1 MNEEAKNAGAGPI
14 PAGPPTEPVTATA
27 AAVNEGSPAMPSIRL
42 AKILVPVDFSDAS
55 RKALRYASAFAAQF
69 QAKLFLVHVVEFN
82 VVGSDFGLVELS
94 QIEADMRE
102 SAVQRLA
109 DWLKHEVGAGISV
122 DARVQCGRPYLEI
135 LETAKTEDVDL
146 ILIASHGHSS
156 LAHVVLGST
165 VERIVRHAPC
175 PVLVVRPAEHEFV

>member
-1 MNEEAKNAGAGPI
+1 MTAPS
-14 PAGPPTEPVTATA
+14 PANTNPLSAATA
-27 AAVNEGSPAMPSIRL
+27 ESSPTPPPIRL
-42 AKILVPVDFSDAS
+42 RKILVPVDFSDAS
-55 RKALRYASAFAAQF
+55 CKALKYATAFAAQF
-69 QAKLFLVHVVEFN
+69 QAQLLLLHVVEFAL
-82 VVGSDFGLVELS
+82 VGSDFGLVELS

-102 SAVQRLA
+102 SALERLGT
-109 DWLKHEVGAGISV
+109 WMKREVPPNIPV
-122 DARVQCGRPYLEI
+122 NARVQCGRPYLEI
-135 LETAKTEDVDL
+135 LEIAKTDEADL